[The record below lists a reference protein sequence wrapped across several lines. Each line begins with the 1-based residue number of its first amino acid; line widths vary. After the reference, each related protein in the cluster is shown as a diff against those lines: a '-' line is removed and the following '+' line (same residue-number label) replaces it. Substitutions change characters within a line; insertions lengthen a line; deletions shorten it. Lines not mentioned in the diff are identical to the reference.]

1 MDLREILA
9 TNLRGM
15 RNETGRTQ
23 EEMAQIL
30 GVSARY
36 LGSIERNK
44 VSPSVTL
51 LGRFAEALGV
61 PALRAHYAGEGRSIA
76 ACLAAACRRT
86 QFRNRWRSGLRSC
99 FGQTASI
106 QINALSSSMGR

>member
-9 TNLRGM
+9 TNLRRI

-23 EEMAQIL
+23 EEMAHIL

-36 LGSIERNK
+36 LGSIERSR

-51 LGRFAEALGV
+51 LGKFADALGV
-61 PALRAHYAGEGRSIA
+61 TACDLISPVKAGH
-76 ACLAAACRRT
+76 
-86 QFRNRWRSGLRSC
+86 
-99 FGQTASI
+99 
-106 QINALSSSMGR
+106 